1 MHKIEQSR
9 GILVKVLGPLLKTG
23 LPLIGNLFKP
33 LAKNVLIPLGL
44 KTAASASD
52 TAIHENMFGSGRPSD
67 LASWRNILIFSNEEM
82 NDILKRIKSPE
93 ESELLIKTFSKTI
106 KNEAKEQKEGFLGML
121 WDILSASLLKNPL
134 RGKGTIR
141 AGEGT
146 VRAA

>member
-1 MHKIEQSR
+1 M
-9 GILVKVLGPLLKTG
+9 
-23 LPLIGNLFKP
+23 GNLFKP

-93 ESELLIKTFSKTI
+93 ELLIKTFSKTI

-121 WDILSASLLKNPL
+121 
-134 RGKGTIR
+134 
-141 AGEGT
+141 
-146 VRAA
+146 